1 MKVSKKMFEISEKM
15 KSLRAE
21 AEVLNHNGE
30 TEKAI
35 EKMNEYDELKKS
47 FDAEKRIYESEK
59 DFDVDKKK
67 RRYPWYIS
75 RSKAKCN

>member
-47 FDAEKRIYESEK
+47 FDAEKRIYESE
-59 DFDVDKKK
+59 
-67 RRYPWYIS
+67 RILMLTI
-75 RSKAKCN
+75 KAEVSLVHQQK